1 MVEKTMDSYAIWFA
15 FLITH
20 SGGNFGCP
28 YCLKRY
34 FKRSSET
41 VSFWLKGQIFPFDF
55 KQRLLNM
62 SFMVTLHERVLLLMP
77 ITTTLKIFIL
87 CSRKFSTS
95 SLKNILLLIAK
106 AFWTKFWL
114 RLVNWKSGGSLSD
127 EIKSE
132 SKG

>member
-1 MVEKTMDSYAIWFA
+1 MDSYAIWFV

-41 VSFWLKGQIFPFDF
+41 VSFWLRGQISPFDF
-55 KQRLLNM
+55 KQRLPNM
-62 SFMVTLHERVLLLMP
+62 SFMVTLHEQVLLLMP
-77 ITTTLKIFIL
+77 ITTTLKFFIL

-95 SLKNILLLIAK
+95 SLKKYFAADCQSILNEI
-106 AFWTKFWL
+106 
-114 RLVNWKSGGSLSD
+114 LV
-127 EIKSE
+127 EIGELEVWGE
-132 SKG
+132 SVG

>member
-1 MVEKTMDSYAIWFA
+1 MYSFAIWFV
-15 FLITH
+15 FLITQ

-41 VSFWLKGQIFPFDF
+41 VSFWLRGQISPFDF
-55 KQRLLNM
+55 KQRLPNM
-62 SFMVTLHERVLLLMP
+62 SFMVTLHEQVLLLMP
-77 ITTTLKIFIL
+77 ITTTLKFFIL

-95 SLKNILLLIAK
+95 SLKKYFAADCQSIL
-106 AFWTKFWL
+106 TKFWL